1 MCYFYLSEGKIKV
14 FRVRSVLNGYVGRT
28 HIIVRF
34 QTRSRTKH
42 GTENF
47 GGFIYVLD
55 GFPQRDFVLWVFICP
70 INIVPFFRLSIFRL
84 PRQGQPRPIYTA
96 RATTPLPPLHSYH
109 ACVYIPATT
118 PRATTPHPYHQ
129 GLSRLCIH
137 PGYHTR
143 AITLHHTSTS
153 GYHTR
158 NSSSY
163 FIVYLSPAITPP
175 VLLTYTTTGAPHAT
189 TYSTR

>member
-1 MCYFYLSEGKIKV
+1 MGMCYFYLSEGKIKV

-70 INIVPFFRLSIFRL
+70 INISLF
-84 PRQGQPRPIYTA
+84 
-96 RATTPLPPLHSYH
+96 
-109 ACVYIPATT
+109 CVYFVSLLCLLSFPATT
-118 PRATTPHPYHQ
+118 PRATTPHLYRT
-129 GLSRLCIH
+129 GYNAFTTTARLPRLLACLF
-137 PGYHTR
+137 PGYH
-143 AITLHHTSTS
+143 AIVLCSIPGLSHLSYHAPPHTYM
-153 GYHTR
+153 G
-158 NSSSY
+158 
-163 FIVYLSPAITPP
+163 LSHPP
-175 VLLTYTTTGAPHAT
+175 
-189 TYSTR
+189 